1 MDIDEEGELS
11 IRGTSNNDN
20 NCTVFTQ
27 DEPNIDDF
35 SENFYL
41 RVYTGGIR
49 SRDIGQEFI
58 EYDVRY
64 NANEKSGVLR
74 YANQSNYR
82 DEELIKKEVGLSL
95 VVITELKKLIKQSEI
110 LLETDEKWPES
121 TRESKQELEIR
132 LGKKVKKLNT
142 LKMASV
148 VETKFTDDPEGL
160 KVYYYFL
167 QNLRALVFSL
177 ISLHFKVKPVQR

>member
-1 MDIDEEGELS
+1 MISDTMPMKRVG
-11 IRGTSNNDN
+11 
-20 NCTVFTQ
+20 C
-27 DEPNIDDF
+27 
-35 SENFYL
+35 SE
-41 RVYTGGIR
+41 
-49 SRDIGQEFI
+49 
-58 EYDVRY
+58 
-64 NANEKSGVLR
+64 
-74 YANQSNYR
+74 
-82 DEELIKKEVGLSL
+82 IKRL
-95 VVITELKKLIKQSEI
+95 VKQSEI
-110 LLETDEKWPES
+110 LLETDEKWPEP